1 MNDAQL
7 SCILKLH
14 MHWKQTKLFC
24 ACEIQW
30 LNCKYLSEK
39 MCAGIK
45 PLATKS
51 QIRTD
56 LGVLIFYVSPL
67 KVSNYLPQYI
77 AKHLS
82 QQKHSESWTG
92 YIFGR
97 KRDWI
102 IKEWWKRIQHLYISP
117 NHTWNELFE
126 QTAKTADTC
135 TINTKKQ
142 REQNTDLADRWLC
155 PLKYFKRD
163 RLCRY
168 WTV

>member
-1 MNDAQL
+1 MPTFQRKKILKLRLRTLAGSSSTNFGLSVAVFVARIPAGIMLTKLLRAKGLINTNTCLPTNHKINMNDAQL

-77 AKHLS
+77 AKHSS
-82 QQKHSESWTG
+82 QQKHS
-92 YIFGR
+92 
-97 KRDWI
+97 
-102 IKEWWKRIQHLYISP
+102 WKL
-117 NHTWNELFE
+117 
-126 QTAKTADTC
+126 
-135 TINTKKQ
+135 
-142 REQNTDLADRWLC
+142 DR
-155 PLKYFKRD
+155 
-163 RLCRY
+163 
-168 WTV
+168 